1 MVNLRYSYIR
11 LVFVVAILSLLTKSV
26 MKRKILLLA
35 VMILGAVCGV
45 RSETVTQK
53 QAMQIAETFF
63 NAAYGE
69 YTAKPKLAWNG
80 RQLTTDRLFSPFYI
94 YNSPRGGFVIIA
106 ADTKAFPILGYSKT
120 TKFERD
126 KLTDAENELLKTY
139 AHEVE
144 LIRYDDRQPER
155 AIEAWRN
162 MALYINRMLNNPYD
176 TPEFAELTDDEKDNI
191 EAIDRRNN
199 AVMLPTAVEF
209 KIYNPDRYRDITLD
223 DVTGPTEEEIPF
235 TFYEDF
241 LKEIAQE
248 QATRAAELDEIISPT
263 KPVVSF
269 LGGAHYSIYY
279 PVNIEMTVIYS
290 LEGRRMIEKYYKN
303 QNTVNLD
310 LSSLPQGF
318 YVLLALGENGEVFGY
333 KIYR

>member
-1 MVNLRYSYIR
+1 MSRVRGLKALLAIA
-11 LVFVVAILSLLTKSV
+11 VVAV
-26 MKRKILLLA
+26 
-35 VMILGAVCGV
+35 GAFGADA
-45 RSETVTQK
+45 ETVTQK
-53 QAMQIAETFF
+53 QASQIAETFF

-69 YTAKPKLAWNG
+69 YTPKPKYVWNG

-94 YNSPRGGFVIIA
+94 YNSPRGGFVIVA

-155 AIEAWRN
+155 AIEGWRN
-162 MALYINRMLNNPYD
+162 MSLYINRMLNSPYD
-176 TPEFAELTDDEKDNI
+176 TPEFAGLSDDEKDRI
-191 EAIDRRNN
+191 EAIDRRNS
-199 AVMLPTAVEF
+199 AVMLPSAVEF

-223 DVTGPTEEEIPF
+223 DVTAEADEDIPF
-235 TFYEDF
+235 KFYEDF
-241 LKEIAQE
+241 LSDIAE
-248 QATRAAELDEIISPT
+248 EERTRAAALDEIISPT

-279 PVNIEMTVIYS
+279 PVNIKMIVIYS
-290 LEGRRMIEKYYKN
+290 LEGRRMMEKYYKN
-303 QNTVNLD
+303 TNTVNLD

-318 YVLLALGENGEVFGY
+318 YALMALGDNGEVFGY